1 MKSLITILLIL
12 LLASCGS
19 RKAEVE
25 KLKMEIRQQRE
36 LVLNLQNDIQSNIRI
51 IKVANKHTIE
61 PINQSEISTFNGT
74 SFQNARITIEKTK
87 SDSIANVNDQSRKEI
102 KSKENNESK
111 LTEKTK
117 DAESKKGNPWLW
129 LVIFGISVLLIWMV
143 FKYRPWI
150 K

>member
-1 MKSLITILLIL
+1 MRFTIAILLIL
-12 LLASCGS
+12 LFASCGS

-87 SDSIANVNDQSRKEI
+87 SDSIANVNDQSTKEI
-102 KSKENNESK
+102 KLKENNESK

-117 DAESKKGNPWLW
+117 ETESKKPNPYLW
-129 LVIFGISVLLIWMV
+129 LGVVIVCIFLIWM
-143 FKYRPWI
+143 FLNKRRTI
-150 K
+150 